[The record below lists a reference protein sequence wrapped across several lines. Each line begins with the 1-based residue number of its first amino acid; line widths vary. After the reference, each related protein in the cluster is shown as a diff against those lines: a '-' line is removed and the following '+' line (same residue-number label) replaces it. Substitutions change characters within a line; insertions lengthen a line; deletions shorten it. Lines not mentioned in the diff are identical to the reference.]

1 MNDLINAGF
10 EFGAAVAI
18 LNHCRELYRHKQVR
32 GVSIASTVFFMLW
45 GTWNIYYYPSL
56 DQGLSFTAGLLVVA
70 ANALWVLML
79 VHYADREVERA
90 LDHALTLPASMLPF
104 ESHERF
110 ALEEEQR
117 RGNINCG
124 ADRP

>member
-18 LNHCRELYRHKQVR
+18 LNHCRHLYRQKQVH

-45 GTWNIYYYPSL
+45 GGWNIYYYPSL
-56 DQGLSFTAGLLVVA
+56 DQGLSFTAGLLVFC

-79 VHYADREVERA
+79 IHYVNRDAEQALDRA
-90 LDHALTLPASMLPF
+90 LSLPVCMQPF
-104 ESHERF
+104 ESHERY
-110 ALEEEQR
+110 ALDEEQR
-117 RGNINCG
+117 RGAG
-124 ADRP
+124 QP

>member
-1 MNDLINAGF
+1 VNDLINAGF

-45 GTWNIYYYPSL
+45 GIWNIYYYPSL

-79 VHYADREVERA
+79 IHYANCEVGRYTPAERK
-90 LDHALTLPASMLPF
+90 
-104 ESHERF
+104 
-110 ALEEEQR
+110 
-117 RGNINCG
+117 RGNVPPRRNPSPAPPQPKSEEKQHRG
-124 ADRP
+124 VDQL